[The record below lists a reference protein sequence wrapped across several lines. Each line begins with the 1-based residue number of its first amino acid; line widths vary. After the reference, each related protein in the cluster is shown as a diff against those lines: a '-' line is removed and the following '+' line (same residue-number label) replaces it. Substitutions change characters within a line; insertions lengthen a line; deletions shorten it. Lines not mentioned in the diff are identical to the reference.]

1 MIGASAV
8 LMRLRTVIELLAALI
23 LTFAAIAAISQ
34 MAKASGIRVDGA
46 YARASLG
53 AGGAGAIYLTLRNEG
68 SDPDRLR
75 SASADVA
82 GRAELHRHEMRHQV
96 MSMRK
101 VACLVVP
108 AGGTVELAP
117 GGMHV
122 MLLDM
127 RSPLVE
133 GSQLLLRLVFDRAGE
148 ISVQV
153 PVKSSIAAENANA
166 GQKLELCD

>member
-1 MIGASAV
+1 
-8 LMRLRTVIELLAALI
+8 MRLRTVIELLAALI

-34 MAKASGIRVDGA
+34 MAKASDIRIEGA

-68 SDPDRLR
+68 STPDRLR
-75 SASADVA
+75 SASADIA
-82 GRAELHRHEMRHQV
+82 GRAELHLHEMHDQV
-96 MSMRK
+96 MKMRK

-108 AGGTVELAP
+108 AGGKVELAP
-117 GGMHV
+117 GGAHM

-127 RSPLVE
+127 RGPLVE
-133 GSQLLLRLVFDRAGE
+133 GSEFLLRLVFDNAGE
-148 ISVQV
+148 ISVPV
-153 PVKSSIAAENANA
+153 PVKSLVAAENAGA